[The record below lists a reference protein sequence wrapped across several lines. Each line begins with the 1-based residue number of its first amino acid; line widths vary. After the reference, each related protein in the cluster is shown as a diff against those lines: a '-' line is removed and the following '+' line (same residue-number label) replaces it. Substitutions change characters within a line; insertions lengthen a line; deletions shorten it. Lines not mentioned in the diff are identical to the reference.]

1 MSSYYLTH
9 LEKLKAEVQQRCGC
23 LLEAMKPSNTRM
35 YGGCNVGHVDPSA
48 VRLAVDDFKSIL
60 AEIRRLK

>member
-1 MSSYYLTH
+1 MLYQQSHIRKLHHELGQRIDALH
-9 LEKLKAEVQQRCGC
+9 LAIPYNRHKR
-23 LLEAMKPSNTRM
+23 PTD
-35 YGGCNVGHVDPSA
+35 NVEIDGTE